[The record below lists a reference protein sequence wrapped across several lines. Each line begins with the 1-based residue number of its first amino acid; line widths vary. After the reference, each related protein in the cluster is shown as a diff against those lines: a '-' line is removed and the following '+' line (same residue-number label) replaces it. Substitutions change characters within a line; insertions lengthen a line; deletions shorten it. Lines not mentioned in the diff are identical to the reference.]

1 MLSRRSGCTSLQP
14 KIPKTEFENISS
26 KMDEDSKRK
35 LAELYECDENYIDNH
50 DQHYLLKSKNEL
62 KYTDEQI
69 REEDKMKIFDEK
81 TKTLLGLITE
91 AVEKHYDSTERVRYL
106 GSSI

>member
-26 KMDEDSKRK
+26 KMDEESKRK

-50 DQHYLLKSKNEL
+50 DQHYLLKIKNEFN
-62 KYTDEQI
+62 YTDEQI
-69 REEDKMKIFDEK
+69 TEEDEKKIFDEK
-81 TKTLLGLITE
+81 TEKLLGIITE
-91 AVEKHYDSTERVRYL
+91 VVEKHFDSTERVRYL
-106 GSSI
+106 SSSI